1 MAHFFIVRP
10 VFAWVLAIMVMLA
23 GLIAIVLLP
32 IAQYPTLAPPAIQ
45 ISATYPGASAKTA
58 EDSVTQVI
66 EQQMNGLDNL
76 LYMSSTSDSFGNI
89 AITLTFAA
97 GTDPD
102 IAQVQVQNK
111 LSAATPLLPMAVQ
124 TQGVRVEKASNSILM
139 VIGFVSDDPDM
150 NNADISDY
158 IASNVLDPLSR
169 VDGVGQTQLF
179 GAEYAMRIW
188 LAPYSLDSFNL
199 MPSDIVAAIK
209 EQNAQVSAGQLGAS
223 PAVQGQQLN
232 ATITAQSQLKTVEQ
246 FQNILLKVNTDGS
259 QVRLKDVARVELGAA
274 SYQTVANYNKQP
286 AAGIS
291 IALAT
296 GKNAL
301 ETAKLVRE
309 KLSELE
315 PFFPDSLNVVYPYD
329 TTPFIKISIE
339 EVVKTLLEAVFLV
352 FLVMLLFLQSFRAT
366 LIPTIAVPVVVLG
379 TFAVLLILGYSIN
392 TLTMFALVLAIGLLV
407 DDAIVVVENVERIM
421 EEEGLDPRAATEK
434 SMTEITSALV
444 GIGMVLI
451 AVFVPMAFF
460 GGSTGAIYRQFSI
473 TIVTA
478 VALSVMVAII
488 LTPTLCISLLK
499 TTDGHKDTGFAGWF
513 NRNFSKATDGY
524 TKAVTFITHRSVRF
538 LLIYLGIG
546 VVIAFLFLRLPGG
559 FLPDEDQG
567 VMMSMVQLPTGSTQ
581 EETLEI
587 LDQVENYF
595 LVDEKKNVKSVF
607 SVAGFSFAGSG
618 ANTGMMFISLVDWD
632 QRTSPSDK
640 VNAIAR
646 RAMGAFTQI
655 PEAMI
660 YAFAPPAIMELGNA
674 TGFDMFLQ
682 DRANLG
688 HATMME
694 ARNQLLGM
702 AAQNPQ
708 LMAVRPNG
716 LEDTPQF
723 HIDVD
728 QLKTR
733 ALGVAINDVNTT
745 LGTALGGTYVNDFID
760 RGRIKKVYVQAD
772 TPYRM
777 DPSDVMEWR
786 VRNSEGSM
794 VAMSAISK
802 GEWAFGSPRLER
814 FNGISAMEILGEPA
828 PGVSTGDAML
838 TMEQLVSKLPSGVG
852 MSWTGMSYQEKISS
866 GQAPLLY
873 ALSILIVFLCLAALY
888 ESWAVPFSVI
898 LIIPLGILGAVS
910 STLFFGLDNNVYFQV
925 GLLTT
930 IGLASKN
937 AIMIVEFAKSYHES
951 GEDMFKSAIHAAK
964 IRLRP
969 ILMTSL
975 AFGMGVVPLAISDGA
990 GSGAQNA
997 VGTGVVGGVLTATFL
1012 GIFFV
1017 PLFFV
1022 VVTRVFQ
1029 GKDHEELTATPPRNN
1044 AANSTGNKE
1053 PRHD

>member
-23 GLIAIVLLP
+23 GLIAVVLLP

-66 EQQMNGLDNL
+66 EQQMNGLDSL
-76 LYMSSTSDSFGNI
+76 LYLSSTSDSFGNI

-111 LSAATPLLPMAVQ
+111 LSAATPLLPIAVQ
-124 TQGVRVEKASNSILM
+124 TQGVRVEKASSSTLM
-139 VIGFVSDDPDM
+139 VIGFVSNDPDM
-150 NNADISDY
+150 TNSDISDY

-169 VDGVGQTQLF
+169 VNGVGQTQLF

-188 LAPYSLDSFNL
+188 LNPYSLDSFNL
-199 MPSDIVAAIK
+199 MPSDVVAAIQ

-223 PAVQGQQLN
+223 PAIKGQQLN
-232 ATITAQSQLKTVEQ
+232 ATITAQSQLKTVDQ

-259 QVRLKDVARVELGAA
+259 QVLLQDVARVELGAA
-274 SYQTVANYNKQP
+274 SYQTVANYNQQP

-291 IALAT
+291 ISLAT

-301 ETAKLVRE
+301 ETAKAVRE

-315 PFFPDSLNVVYPYD
+315 PFFPDSLRIVYPYD

-339 EVVKTLLEAVFLV
+339 DVVITLFEAVFLV

-421 EEEGLDPRAATEK
+421 EEEGLDPQAATEK

-513 NRNFSKATDGY
+513 NRNFNKATEKY
-524 TKAVTFITHRSVRF
+524 TQAVTFITHRSVRF

-546 VVIAFLFLRLPGG
+546 AVIAFLFLRLPGG

-567 VMMSMVQLPTGSTQ
+567 VMMSMVQLPSGSTQ
-581 EETLEI
+581 QETLKI
-587 LDQVENYF
+587 LNQVEDYF
-595 LVDEKKNVKSVF
+595 LEDEKKNVKSVF
-607 SVAGFSFAGSG
+607 AVAGFSFAGSG
-618 ANTGMMFISLVDWD
+618 ANTGMMFVSLVDWS

-640 VNAIAR
+640 VNAIAK

-688 HATMME
+688 HTTMTA

-702 AAQNPQ
+702 AAQDPK

-728 QLKTR
+728 QLKAR
-733 ALGVAINDVNTT
+733 ALGVAIKDINTT

-794 VAMSAISK
+794 AAMSAISR
-802 GEWAFGSPRLER
+802 GEWTFGSPRLER
-814 FNGISAMEILGEPA
+814 YNGISAMEILGEPA

-838 TMEQLVSKLPSGVG
+838 AMEQLVSKLPTGVG

-910 STLFFGLDNNVYFQV
+910 ATLFFGLDNNVYFQV

-937 AIMIVEFAKSYHES
+937 AIMIVEFAKAYHES

-975 AFGMGVVPLAISDGA
+975 AFGMGVVPLAISNGA

-997 VGTGVVGGVLTATFL
+997 VGTGVVGGVITATFL

-1029 GKDHEELTATPPRNN
+1029 GKDPEEITAPPASNEIE
-1044 AANSTGNKE
+1044 GNKE

>member
-1 MAHFFIVRP
+1 MAHFFIARP
-10 VFAWVLAIMVMLA
+10 VFAWVLAILVMLA
-23 GLIAIVLLP
+23 GVIAIIMLP
-32 IAQYPTLAPPAIQ
+32 IAQYPTIAPPAIQ

-76 LYMSSTSDSFGNI
+76 LYMSSTSDSFGNTTT
-89 AITLTFAA
+89 TLTFAA

-111 LSAATPLLPMAVQ
+111 LSAATPLLPIDVQ
-124 TQGVRVEKASNSILM
+124 NQGVRVEKASNSILM
-139 VIGFVSDDPDM
+139 VIGFVSDDPNVD
-150 NNADISDY
+150 NNDISDY

-188 LAPYSLDSFNL
+188 LNPFQLESFDL
-199 MPSDIVAAIK
+199 MPSDVVAAIQ
-209 EQNAQVSAGQLGAS
+209 EQNAQVSAGQLGAA
-223 PAVQGQQLN
+223 PTMPQQQLN
-232 ATITAQSQLKTVEQ
+232 ATITAQSRLQTVEQ
-246 FQNILLKVNTDGS
+246 FEKILLKVNPDGS
-259 QVRLKDVARVELGAA
+259 QVLIEDVAEVQLGAA
-274 SYQTVANYNKQP
+274 SYQTVSAYNKQP
-286 AAGIS
+286 ASGIS

-301 ETAKLVRE
+301 ETADAVRE
-309 KLSELE
+309 KLDELK
-315 PFFPDSLNVVYPYD
+315 PFFPEGISVVYPYD

-352 FLVMLLFLQSFRAT
+352 FLVMLLFLQSLRAT

-379 TFAVLLILGYSIN
+379 TFAVLLVLGYSIN

-434 SMTEITSALV
+434 SMHEITSALI
-444 GIGMVLI
+444 GIGMVLC

-460 GGSTGAIYRQFSI
+460 AGSTGAIYRQFSI

-499 TTDGHKDTGFAGWF
+499 TTDGHKTTGFAGWF
-513 NRNFSKATDGY
+513 NRHFDNATTKY

-538 LLIYLGIG
+538 LLLYLGIG
-546 VVIAFLFLRLPGG
+546 VVMALIFLRLPSG

-567 VMMSMVQLPTGSTQ
+567 VMMSMVQLPSGSTQ
-581 EETLEI
+581 GQTLEI
-587 LDQVENYF
+587 LDQVEDYF
-595 LVDEKKNVKSVF
+595 LEKEKKNVNSVF
-607 SVAGFSFAGSG
+607 SVAGFSFAGAG
-618 ANTGMMFISLVDWD
+618 ANTGMMFVSLKDWD
-632 QRTSPSDK
+632 ERTQPQDK
-640 VNAIAR
+640 VNAIVR

-655 PEAMI
+655 PEALI
-660 YAFAPPAIMELGNA
+660 FAFAPPAIMELGNA

-682 DRANLG
+682 DRASMG
-688 HATMME
+688 HEAMTQ

-702 AAQNPQ
+702 AAQSK
-708 LMAVRPNG
+708 LLTAVRPNG
-716 LEDTPQF
+716 LDDTPQY
-723 HIDVD
+723 HIKID
-728 QLKTR
+728 QLKAR
-733 ALGVAINDVNTT
+733 ALGVSINDINTT
-745 LGTALGGTYVNDFID
+745 LGTAFGSRYVNDFVD
-760 RGRIKKVYVQAD
+760 RGRVKQVYVQANKQ
-772 TPYRM
+772 YRM
-777 DPSDVMEWR
+777 NPEDIMEWK
-786 VRNSEGSM
+786 VRNSEGDL
-794 VAMSAISK
+794 VAMRVFSD
-802 GEWAFGSPRLER
+802 GEWTYGSPRLER
-814 FNGISAMEILGEPA
+814 YNGTAAMEILGEPA

-838 TMEQLVSKLPSGVG
+838 EMERLVSQLPAGVG
-852 MSWTGMSYQEKISS
+852 VEWTGMSYQERISS

-910 STLFFGLDNNVYFQV
+910 ATLFFGLDNDVYFQV

-937 AIMIVEFAKSYHES
+937 AIMIVEFAKSYHDA
-951 GEDMFKSAIHAAK
+951 GEDLYHAAIHAAK

-975 AFGMGVVPLAISDGA
+975 AFGMGVVPLAISNGA

-1012 GIFFV
+1012 GIFFI

-1022 VVTRVFQ
+1022 VVTRVFH
-1029 GKDHEELTATPPRNN
+1029 GNDPEP
-1044 AANSTGNKE
+1044 ANKPANVEHKE
-1053 PRHD
+1053 PNHD

>member
-1 MAHFFIVRP
+1 MAHFFIARP
-10 VFAWVLAIMVMLA
+10 VFAWVLAILVMLA
-23 GLIAIVLLP
+23 GVIAIILLP
-32 IAQYPTLAPPAIQ
+32 IAQYPTIAPPAIQ

-89 AITLTFAA
+89 TTTLTFAA

-111 LSAATPLLPMAVQ
+111 LSAATPLLPLEVQ
-124 TQGVRVEKASNSILM
+124 NQGVRVEKASNSILM
-139 VIGFVSDDPDM
+139 VIGFVSDDPSLD
-150 NNADISDY
+150 NSDISDY

-188 LAPYSLDSFNL
+188 LNPYQLENFDL
-199 MPSDIVAAIK
+199 MPSDVVAAIE
-209 EQNAQVSAGQLGAS
+209 EQNAQVSAGQLGAA
-223 PAVQGQQLN
+223 PAARGQQLN
-232 ATITAQSQLKTVEQ
+232 ATITAQSRLQSVEQ
-246 FQNILLKVNTDGS
+246 FKKILLKVNPDGS
-259 QVRLKDVARVELGAA
+259 QVLMADVAEVQLGSA
-274 SYQTVANYNKQP
+274 SYQTDSSYNKQP
-286 AAGIS
+286 ASGIS

-301 ETAKLVRE
+301 ETANAVRAKLT
-309 KLSELE
+309 ELQ
-315 PFFPDSLNVVYPYD
+315 PFFPEGIKVVYPYD

-352 FLVMLLFLQSFRAT
+352 FLVMLLFLQSLRAT

-421 EEEGLDPRAATEK
+421 EEEGLEPREATEK
-434 SMTEITSALV
+434 SMHEITSALI
-444 GIGMVLI
+444 GIGMVLC
-451 AVFVPMAFF
+451 AVFIPMAFF
-460 GGSTGAIYRQFSI
+460 AGSTGAIYRQFSI

-478 VALSVMVAII
+478 VALSVLVAII

-513 NRNFSKATDGY
+513 NRHFNNATDKY

-546 VVIAFLFLRLPGG
+546 AVMAMLFLRLPSG

-567 VMMSMVQLPTGSTQ
+567 VMMSMVQLPSGSTQ
-581 EETLEI
+581 EQTLEI
-587 LDQVENYF
+587 LDQVEDYF
-595 LVDEKKNVKSVF
+595 LEEEKKNVKSVF

-618 ANTGMMFISLVDWD
+618 ANTGMMFVSLTDWD
-632 QRTSPSDK
+632 KRTSDNDK
-640 VNAIAR
+640 VNAIVR
-646 RAMGAFTQI
+646 RAMMAFTQI
-655 PEAMI
+655 PEALI
-660 YAFAPPAIMELGNA
+660 FAFAPPAIMELGNA

-682 DRANLG
+682 DRAGLG
-688 HATMME
+688 HEKMIE

-702 AAQNPQ
+702 AAQNPK
-708 LMAVRPNG
+708 LTAVRPNG
-716 LEDTPQF
+716 LDDTPQY
-723 HIDVD
+723 HLNID
-728 QLKTR
+728 QLKAR
-733 ALGVAINDVNTT
+733 ALGVSINDINST
-745 LGTALGGTYVNDFID
+745 LGTALGSRYVNDFVD
-760 RGRIKKVYVQAD
+760 RGRVKQVYVQAN

-777 DPSDVMEWR
+777 NPEDIMEWK
-786 VRNSEGSM
+786 VRNSEGQM
-794 VAMSAISK
+794 VAMRVFSE
-802 GEWAFGSPRLER
+802 GEWTYGSPRLER
-814 FNGISAMEILGEPA
+814 YNGISAMEILGEPA

-838 TMEQLVSKLPSGVG
+838 EMENIVSQLPAGVG
-852 MSWTGMSYQEKISS
+852 LEWTGMSYQERISS
-866 GQAPLLY
+866 GQAPMLY

-898 LIIPLGILGAVS
+898 LIIPLGILGAVTA
-910 STLFFGLDNNVYFQV
+910 TLLFNLDNDVYFQV

-937 AIMIVEFAKSYHES
+937 AIMIVEFAKSYHEA
-951 GEDMFKSAIHAAK
+951 GEDMFKAAIHAAK

-975 AFGMGVVPLAISDGA
+975 AFGMGVIPLATSNGA

-1029 GKDHEELTATPPRNN
+1029 GKDPEPDTLPITPD
-1044 AANSTGNKE
+1044 KEE